1 MADSPDALRERI
13 AKLEQ
18 ITQLAESLGGAS
30 GVDDILGKIVDAG
43 MRLCHARRVAI
54 LLFSPFSKEV
64 LRTLVRSAEPSD
76 TNIDHG
82 LNLIVAG
89 WIEHHGKPLLTSD
102 VIRELQLKNPGAQ
115 WKEIGSV
122 LAVPLVTGEHTIG
135 ILNLVNPRGGTHFT
149 RESLRLATTIATFA
163 AQFIERAKLH
173 ESLFQENA
181 RLKTILRQ
189 KQGAGEI
196 LGESRAIKDVLQK
209 IATIAPSDASVLLL
223 GETGTGKELVAR
235 AIHDRSPRAE
245 KPFIAINC
253 SAIPAPLFESEL
265 FGHERGSFTGA
276 ANAQK
281 GKFELAHQ
289 GTLFLDE
296 IAEMPMDMQP
306 KLLRI
311 LEERTFYRLGSSTEQ
326 ESDVRV
332 IAATGKDLNKAIAE
346 GTFREDLY
354 HRLSVIPLHLPPL
367 RDRPEDVAILAQA
380 FLQEFS
386 RGAKRL
392 SPDALEYLQKL
403 PWKGNVRE
411 LRNTVERIS
420 IFLEKKEINRAELRT
435 LDIIDAGA
443 GTQSGSLLKSLLL
456 SNEPGTDLLEAI
468 ERQLVRLT
476 MDETKGNV
484 SQAAKLLGIDRSA
497 LQRRI
502 EKFGPV

>member
-1 MADSPDALRERI
+1 MTDSVETLRQRI
-13 AKLEQ
+13 AELEQ
-18 ITQLAESLGGAS
+18 ITRLAESLGGAS
-30 GVDDILGKIVDAG
+30 SVDDILGKIVEASLS
-43 MRLCHARRVAI
+43 LCRARRVAI
-54 LLFSPFSKEV
+54 QLFSPLSKEI

-82 LNLIVAG
+82 LNLVVAG

-102 VIRELQLKNPGAQ
+102 VIRELQLRNPAEQ
-115 WKEIGSV
+115 WKGIGSV
-122 LAVPLVTGEHTIG
+122 LAVPLESAGRIIG
-135 ILNLVNPRGGTHFT
+135 ILNLVNPRGGLQFT
-149 RESLRLATTIATFA
+149 RESLRLATTIATLA

-173 ESLFQENA
+173 ESLFQENV

-189 KQGAGEI
+189 KQGAREI
-196 LGESRAIKDVLQK
+196 LGESRAIKQVLEK
-209 IATIAPSDASVLLL
+209 ISTIAPSDASVLLL

-235 AIHDRSPRAE
+235 AIHDQSPRAE

-265 FGHERGSFTGA
+265 FGHEQGSFTGA
-276 ANAQK
+276 SNAQK
-281 GKFELAHQ
+281 GKFELANE

-311 LEERTFYRLGSSTEQ
+311 LEERSFYRLGSSTEQ

-332 IAATGKDLNKAIAE
+332 IAATGKDLGKAIAD

-367 RDRPEDVAILAQA
+367 RERPDDIAILAQA

-392 SPDALEYLQKL
+392 APDALEYLQGL

-411 LRNTVERIS
+411 LRNTVERVS
-420 IFLEKKEINRAELRT
+420 IFLEKKEIGREELREM
-435 LDIIDAGA
+435 DIIDPG
-443 GTQSGSLLKSLLL
+443 SGSQSASFLTSLLR
-456 SNEPGTDLLEAI
+456 SNTEGRDIMEALEK
-468 ERQLVRLT
+468 QLVRLT
-476 MDETKGNV
+476 LEESHGNV
-484 SQAAKLLGIDRSA
+484 SQAAKLLGIDRNA

-502 EKFGPV
+502 DKFGLT